1 MIELIIGLGITGAVS
16 LTGYVQARRFVRR
29 KLRFVDA
36 VQHWAS
42 PVIVGGVAALV
53 AGPVAWVL
61 PFVGAVSAGVFGL
74 GVGLGVSRGA
84 KDTKQL
90 RGG

>member
-1 MIELIIGLGITGAVS
+1 MIELIIWLGITGAVS
-16 LTGYVQARRFVRR
+16 VTGYVQARRFVRR
-29 KLRFVDA
+29 KLRFVGA

-42 PVIVGGVAALV
+42 PVIAGGVAALV
-53 AGPVAWVL
+53 ASPVAAL
-61 PFVGAVSAGVFGL
+61 PVVTLVSAGLFGV

-90 RGG
+90 RGM